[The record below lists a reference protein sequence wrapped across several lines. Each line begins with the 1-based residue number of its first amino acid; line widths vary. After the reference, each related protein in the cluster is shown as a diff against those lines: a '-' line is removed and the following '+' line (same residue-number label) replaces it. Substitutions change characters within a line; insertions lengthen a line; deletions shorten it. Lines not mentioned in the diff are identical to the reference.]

1 MLRYWCSCVFLLVIF
16 QLATL
21 LLPVCPQEL
30 SAIGGASSPGE
41 GGLQCPTWTLPVD
54 NHSNPITC
62 ECADTVDA
70 VVICD
75 RATKTAYMH
84 LTYCTGYI
92 EESDMTVFGSCV
104 YNNYLVY
111 SRTGQEN
118 RSTFLRDTHA
128 YYPLP
133 RNKSDLS
140 TSCSYLNRQGL
151 LCGKC
156 LDGFAPPLL
165 SYDLKCMNCSDVSR
179 VKNWATVCAR
189 VVVPITL
196 LYAVALLF
204 QVSLLSPKLSGFI
217 LFAQFISSPPLV
229 RQVVLLVGSEPDTS
243 LFSKELVYTIISMY
257 SWSNLDFFS
266 LFFPPICDPHFDTFS
281 VFLVN
286 FISLFYP
293 MLLIVLT
300 YLFIKLRDRGYRFV
314 EMLQWPCHKAF
325 FSFRKT
331 CNIRC
336 SLVNVF
342 ASVLLISYVR
352 FLAVSL
358 DMLTAVQLSNIQNKK
373 VGSFYWN
380 YDASLELFG
389 MSALPVVVPS
399 FLVIACVLF
408 LPAILLCGC
417 STRVFHLLCKRI
429 CQRRS
434 FFLALQA
441 FMDAFL
447 GCYKDGTEPGT
458 YNCRFVAA
466 LNLLMRVCFYLSYTI
481 VLGHHYFLFTIS
493 LSLIY
498 AVFIALLR
506 PYKSQHAAQN
516 VIEPLFLMLFCL
528 LQVAIFGVVFFQTER
543 RNWLGS
549 MNAFILIISVTPLV
563 YVTCLVLHWVS
574 KIELVRKAKERAFS
588 LVRKGS
594 AAREVAEFSN
604 DEEDEKSFNTYI
616 IRQGN
621 NNNYGSSRIQDRMMV
636 EHS

>member
-1 MLRYWCSCVFLLVIF
+1 MLRYCCSCSFLLVVF
-16 QLATL
+16 QLTVL
-21 LLPVCPQEL
+21 LLPVFPLEP
-30 SAIGGASSPGE
+30 SAIEGASSPSE
-41 GGLQCPTWTLPVD
+41 GGLQCPTWTLPVN

-70 VVICD
+70 IVICD
-75 RATKTAYMH
+75 PATKTAYMH
-84 LTYCTGYI
+84 LSYCMGYI
-92 EESDMTVFGSCV
+92 EESDTTVFGSCV
-104 YNNYLVY
+104 YNSYLVY
-111 SRTGQEN
+111 SRNNLEN

-128 YYPLP
+128 YYALP
-133 RNKSDLS
+133 WNKTDLG
-140 TSCSYLNRQGL
+140 TSCHYLNRQGL

-179 VKNWATVCAR
+179 VKNWVTLCAR

-196 LYAVALLF
+196 LYALALLF
-204 QVSLLSPKLSGFI
+204 QLSLLSPKLNGFI

-243 LFSKELVYTIISMY
+243 FWNKELMYTIISMY
-257 SWSNLDFFS
+257 SWTNLDFFS
-266 LFFPPICDPHFDTFS
+266 LFFPPICDPHFDTFL
-281 VFLVN
+281 VFVVN
-286 FISLFYP
+286 FISFLYP

-314 EMLQWPCHKAF
+314 EMLRWPF
-325 FSFRKT
+325 FSLRKN

-336 SLVNVF
+336 SIIDVF

-358 DMLTAVQLSNIQNKK
+358 DMMTAVRLYNIQDKN
-373 VGSFYWN
+373 VRTFYWN

-389 MSALPVVVPS
+389 KSALPVVIPS
-399 FLVIACVLF
+399 FLVIACILF

-417 STRVFHLLCKRI
+417 SIRFFPLLCKRI

-441 FMDAFL
+441 FMDAFQ

-466 LNLLMRVCFYLSYTI
+466 LNLFMRVCFYLSYTI
-481 VLGHHYFLFTIS
+481 ILGHHYFLFTIS

-498 AVFIALLR
+498 AMFIAILR
-506 PYKSQHAAQN
+506 PYKSQYAAQN

-528 LQVAIFGVVFFQTER
+528 LQVAIFGVIFFQTER
-543 RNWLGS
+543 RNWLKS
-549 MNAFILIISVTPLV
+549 ANVFILIISVIPLI
-563 YVTCLVLHWVS
+563 YVTCLVLHWFS
-574 KIELVRKAKERAFS
+574 KIELIRKAKERACLF
-588 LVRKGS
+588 VRKS
-594 AAREVAEFSN
+594 LAARESVEFS
-604 DEEDEKSFNTYI
+604 EDERSFNTYI
-616 IRQGN
+616 IGLGN
-621 NNNYGSSRIQDRMMV
+621 KNYGSRAIQNRMMV
-636 EHS
+636 EHN